1 MMDFVF
7 GPSMFNKPAPENRE
21 ERIKELEGML

>member
-7 GPSMFNKPAPENRE
+7 GPAMFNKPAPENKD
-21 ERIKELEGML
+21 ERIKELESMF

>member
-7 GPSMFNKPAPENRE
+7 GPAMFHKSAPENRD
-21 ERIKELEGML
+21 ERIKELEGMF